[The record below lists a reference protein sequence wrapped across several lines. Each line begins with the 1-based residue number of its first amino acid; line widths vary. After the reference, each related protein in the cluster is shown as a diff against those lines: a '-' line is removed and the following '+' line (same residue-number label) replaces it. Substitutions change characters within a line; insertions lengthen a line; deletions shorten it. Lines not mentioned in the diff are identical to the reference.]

1 MPLPAEVPEG
11 QELQKRNDVEH
22 LFVLALAEL
31 GLRNT
36 KRAKD
41 LLNQVLSLDCNHLA
55 AQLEQQ
61 ALTRVSDAATVV
73 IAGSFHTVGDAMAR
87 LQVSP
92 LAP

>member
-1 MPLPAEVPEG
+1 LLLFED
-11 QELQKRNDVEH
+11 ELQKRNDVEH

-36 KRAKD
+36 KRATE

-61 ALTRVSDAATVV
+61 ALTGVRDAATV
-73 IAGSFHTVGDAMAR
+73 R
-87 LQVSP
+87 R
-92 LAP
+92 